1 MAKSCFKVTVFSIL
15 VALSYGL
22 YKKDLPAVEE
32 KPRHVVFVDVGHS
45 ACQVSVCA
53 FRKGKIK
60 VTEYILSWS

>member
-1 MAKSCFKVTVFSIL
+1 MSP

-32 KPRHVVFVDVGHS
+32 KPKHVVFVDVGHS

-53 FRKGKIK
+53 FKKGKIK
-60 VTEYILSWS
+60 VKFPCGFTFSI